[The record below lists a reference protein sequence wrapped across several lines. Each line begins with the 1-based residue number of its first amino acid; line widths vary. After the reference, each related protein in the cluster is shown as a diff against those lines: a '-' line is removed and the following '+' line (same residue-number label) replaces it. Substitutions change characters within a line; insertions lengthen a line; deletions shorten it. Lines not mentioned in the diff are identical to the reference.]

1 MATAKSAWGIEIGA
15 SALKAVRL
23 VREGDSVVVT
33 DFTVIPHQQ
42 VLSAPDVD
50 PAAMVRFTLG
60 QFLAANGEKLKS
72 DRVVV
77 SVAGR
82 DAFARFA
89 KLPVG
94 GNLKNLAKLIDFES
108 KQQIPFPI
116 DQVEWDYQAFKS
128 EDNIEVDVGIF
139 AITKDRIGELL
150 TLYQECGLNPDIVTI
165 APNAVFNAV
174 SYDLNLDLSSGPVM
188 VVDVGTNA
196 TDIVVAERGIGWMRS
211 FPLGGHSFT
220 EAISGGFDIPY
231 KKAEK
236 LKLEGAASKH
246 AKQVM
251 QRMKDTFDSLIS
263 EIRKSKDYY
272 ESTHPGATVVKILG
286 TGSTL
291 KIPGLRKF
299 ITQQIGVEVER
310 LDEFKRIHVEGDQA
324 ADFAANAMGLVVS
337 YGLALQGVGLGSIN
351 INLVPLAVRRERA
364 WMAKGKWFAVAAG
377 LGLLI
382 SALLFVRPL
391 TGRSK
396 LDSQVPSEVRAAI
409 EDGKA
414 QKEAYEAL
422 ANAGAGGGAAQNML
436 SIADYRDVWPSLVT
450 DAYAALAAANP
461 QPELVVD
468 LGALTAKLPRG
479 QADDAALSSL
489 LSTSLEGARGI
500 DVADRRLVA
509 LEELSG
515 TYVPPASGGG
525 RRIKVA
531 MRVGL
536 SHSDPSVFLS
546 KEDSVAGWLKQRAA
560 ELNDDPKAPY
570 RIVPDSIR
578 IPDDWVEIEYGKGVR
593 QKADAP
599 AGGGGADF
607 GGTGDGESAKKP
619 GEGGSKG
626 GSGFQGRR
634 KAPPPDASSG
644 SSPGFGLSSGGAG
657 EGTGTA
663 AGDPARDDSPA
674 TDGGDPRRSRRR
686 TGSGGSSSS
695 EETVKVLDEARI
707 PQAPSVYQPGDVYF
721 VGDITFEVEIVDGG
735 AKVAEPAPEGTQ

>member
-15 SALKAVRL
+15 SALKAIRL
-23 VREGDSVVVT
+23 VREGESVVVT

-150 TLYQECGLNPDIVTI
+150 TLYRECGLNPDVITI

-174 SYDLNLDLSSGPVM
+174 TYDLNLDLSSGPVM

-272 ESTHPGATVVKILG
+272 ESTHPGASVDKILG

-310 LDEFKRIHVEGDQA
+310 LDEFKRIQLDGDQA
-324 ADFAANAMGLVVS
+324 ADFAANAMGLVVA
-337 YGLALQGVGLGSIN
+337 YGLALQGVGLGAIN
-351 INLVPLAVRRERA
+351 VNLVPMAVRRERA
-364 WMAKGKWFAVAAG
+364 WMAKGKWFAAAAG
-377 LGLLI
+377 LGLVI
-382 SALLFVRPL
+382 SGMLFVRPI
-391 TGRSK
+391 TGRSG
-396 LDSQVPSEVRAAI
+396 LGSSPPASVESTISQ
-409 EDGKA
+409 GKA
-414 QKEAYEAL
+414 FKAQFDEL
-422 ANAGAGGGAAQNML
+422 SGAGANGGAAQNML
-436 SIADYRDVWPSLVT
+436 SLVDYRNVWPHLVNDVYT
-450 DAYAALAAANP
+450 ALAAANP
-461 QPELVVD
+461 QPAL
-468 LGALTAKLPRG
+468 LGG
-479 QADDAALSSL
+479 N
-489 LSTSLEGARGI
+489 I
-500 DVADRRLVA
+500 DEIKAIPVAERRLVT
-509 LEELSG
+509 LDELGSA
-515 TYVPPASGGG
+515 YVVPGADGK
-525 RRIKVA
+525 RRIRVSMKVS
-531 MRVGL
+531 L
-536 SHSDPSVFLS
+536 SHADPGVFLN
-546 KEDSVAGWLKQRAA
+546 KEKSVAGWLRANA
-560 ELNDDPKAPY
+560 DRADVPY
-570 RIVPDSIR
+570 VIVADSIK
-578 IPDDWVEIEYGKGVR
+578 IPDDWTEIEFGKGAR
-593 QKADAP
+593 QKPDSPAGGAAGGGSDFGAPASGDQGSTASQGQGNKGMQGRRKPP
-599 AGGGGADF
+599 AGGGQMPGMGQGLGLSGGGEGAGDGSGDGSTGGADW
-607 GGTGDGESAKKP
+607 
-619 GEGGSKG
+619 
-626 GSGFQGRR
+626 
-634 KAPPPDASSG
+634 SSG
-644 SSPGFGLSSGGAG
+644 SDAASKSRRKTGGAA
-657 EGTGTA
+657 TGA
-663 AGDPARDDSPA
+663 EAESI
-674 TDGGDPRRSRRR
+674 
-686 TGSGGSSSS
+686 
-695 EETVKVLDEARI
+695 KVLEEARI
-707 PQAPSVYQPGDVYF
+707 GEAPSIYQPDDVYF
-721 VGDITFEVEIVDGG
+721 VGEVTFEVELRDSKG
-735 AKVAEPAPEGTQ
+735 APAAAPAEGTQ